1 MINWS
6 NNLPDIKPKYLAI
19 IQLIKTLIQNNEL
32 IPGQRLPSE
41 RSLARWFSVD
51 RSTVNRAL
59 SELAAQGIIFKK
71 MGSGTFIA
79 ETPTLKPQTISINWQ
94 SLLEPVT
101 TQADNIEDQ
110 LMQARILNKG
120 ELIDGAADELPADL
134 IPDIGTFEF
143 DWEKHL
149 ENHKYASTGYQPLID
164 TLGQHPQMKQNID
177 LAQQT
182 IMVSGGAAQSLLL
195 VLSSLLSTGD
205 AVAFT
210 TPSYFN
216 ATAVFQ
222 TLNIRTFGVPLNNSN
237 FDIDQLEDTIIKHR
251 IKLLIMNPTFENPTG
266 ETLTL
271 SQRKRILS
279 VCQQYQVAVVEDDV
293 FGWLSTTKAD
303 VPTLKEL
310 APTNV
315 IYISS
320 MSKLLGKGTRIGWI
334 IAPQAIG
341 QHLLQVQSKLDM
353 IPSMLAQEMVN
364 MVLNRKNFLPE
375 LNELTAT
382 LEKRRNAVAEIFRK
396 YRPDWQFA
404 IPAGGFY
411 LWVTQSEGDIFN
423 QLLEKNILV
432 KPGGIYGADRF
443 SFRFNVARMNEARL
457 QELGER
463 LAEKKA

>member
-19 IQLIKTLIQNNEL
+19 IQLIKTLIQNDEL

-51 RSTVNRAL
+51 RSTVSRAL

-79 ETPTLKPQTISINWQ
+79 KTPTLKPQTISINWQ

-101 TQADNIEDQ
+101 TQKDNIEDQ

-134 IPDIGTFEF
+134 IPDIGSFNF

-164 TLGQHPQMKQNID
+164 TLGHHPQIKQKID

-182 IMVSGGAAQSLLL
+182 LMVSGGAAQSLLL
-195 VLSSLLSTGD
+195 VLSSLLSAGD
-205 AVAFT
+205 AVAFA

-222 TLNIRTFGVPLNNSN
+222 TLNIRTFAVPLNHSN
-237 FDIDQLEDTIIKHR
+237 FDIDQLEDTIVKHR
-251 IKLLIMNPTFENPTG
+251 IKLLLLDPTFENPTG

-271 SQRKRILS
+271 SQRKQILS
-279 VCQQYQVAVVEDDV
+279 ICQQYQVAVVEDDV
-293 FGWLSTTKAD
+293 FGWLSTANNI
-303 VPTLKEL
+303 PTLKEL

-364 MVLNRKNFLPE
+364 MVINRTSFLPE
-375 LNELTAT
+375 LNALTST
-382 LEKRRNAVAEIFRK
+382 LAKRRNSVAKIFHEC
-396 YRPDWQFA
+396 RPDWKFD
-404 IPAGGFY
+404 IPEGGFY
-411 LWVTQSEGDIFN
+411 LWVTQANGDIFN

-443 SFRFNVARMNEARL
+443 SFRFNVARMNDFRL
-457 QELGER
+457 QELKNR
-463 LAEKKA
+463 LTTKKA

>member
-19 IQLIKTLIQNNEL
+19 IQLIKTLIQNDEL

-101 TQADNIEDQ
+101 TQKDNIEDQ

-120 ELIDGAADELPADL
+120 ELIDGAADESPADL
-134 IPDIGTFEF
+134 IPDIGSFNF

-164 TLGQHPQMKQNID
+164 TLGHHPQIKQNID

-182 IMVSGGAAQSLLL
+182 LMVSGGAAQSLLL
-195 VLSSLLSTGD
+195 VLSSLLSAGD
-205 AVAFT
+205 AVAFA

-222 TLNIRTFGVPLNNSN
+222 TLSIRTFAVPLNYSN
-237 FDIDQLEDTIIKHR
+237 FDIDQLEDTIVKHR
-251 IKLLIMNPTFENPTG
+251 IKLLLLNPTFENPTG

-271 SQRKRILS
+271 SQRKQILG
-279 VCQQYQVAVVEDDV
+279 VCQQYQVAVIEDDV
-293 FGWLSTTKAD
+293 FGWLSTTNNL
-303 VPTLKEL
+303 PTLKEL
-310 APTNV
+310 APANV

-364 MVLNRKNFLPE
+364 MVINRTSFLPE
-375 LNELTAT
+375 LNQLTNT
-382 LEKRRNAVAEIFRK
+382 LEKRCNDVAKIFHE
-396 YRPDWQFA
+396 YRPDWQFD

-411 LWVTQSEGDIFN
+411 LWVTQSDGDIFN

-432 KPGGIYGADRF
+432 KPGGIYGSDKF
-443 SFRFNVARMNEARL
+443 SFRFNVARMNETRL
-457 QELGER
+457 QQLKDR
-463 LAEKKA
+463 LDTKKA